1 MYKIRRARNW
11 IWNHQCG
18 GAGNFI
24 ISHEMSPVWFK
35 YSFPFEQQFDEL
47 LVSSAF
53 LSSPV
58 RAYIHGSIIVY
69 TLLYCVVVLRSWPS
83 DSQDRSSPKLIWWAG
98 VSWRLINSWLQPDK
112 CPSRLVSLQSPWKQS
127 ISSLSAFHCS
137 FPQPHKWWHFYYGHP
152 SICIRYLIVD
162 RFSLQFANPLN
173 NKHGTLKFSGT
184 LNLSRGCSTL
194 SPTIQ
199 WASPWLLISHSG
211 CTPEYHEDLKRSAL
225 CAYRGNAVP
234 ICNNL
239 TNILLLERVSY
250 DVIKFFHTMIVD
262 GDHRN
267 VYFENGL
274 LYSANTITKQSS
286 NTAA

>member
-1 MYKIRRARNW
+1 MQKLKSSMWWSRQLYYFSWNESCLVQIFVSLWTTVRWASCKIGVPLQSCQG
-11 IWNHQCG
+11 I
-18 GAGNFI
+18 
-24 ISHEMSPVWFK
+24 
-35 YSFPFEQQFDEL
+35 
-47 LVSSAF
+47 
-53 LSSPV
+53 
-58 RAYIHGSIIVY
+58 Y
-69 TLLYCVVVLRSWPS
+69 TRIYNSLYTSLLRSCLALLTIWFT
-83 DSQDRSSPKLIWWAG
+83 RSEFAKVNLMG
-98 VSWRLINSWLQPDK
+98 RVSWRLLNSWLQPDK

-127 ISSLSAFHCS
+127 ISTLSAFHCS

-162 RFSLQFANPLN
+162 RFSLQFAIIRSTISTALSSSVE
-173 NKHGTLKFSGT
+173 HWM
-184 LNLSRGCSTL
+184 SRGCSTL

-199 WASPWLLISHSG
+199 WASLWLLISHSG
-211 CTPEYHEDLKRSAL
+211 CTPEYHDDLKLSAL

-274 LYSANTITKQSS
+274 LYSAKTITKQGS